1 MKQKVAA
8 DSLNITFLKANPISI
23 LWYDTVVVE
32 MLVQVWRYFLLSN
45 RYNRHYNKGANN
57 L

>member
-45 RYNRHYNKGANN
+45 RYNRHYNNSKHDT
-57 L
+57 